1 MTRAECIAEATRL
14 RRQGWFL
21 HDLATYFGVSRT
33 TIHGWVTPG
42 AVRRVREADRARRE
56 RYRGRCRHCGALTNG
71 SDGAANAPLE
81 CPRCSPARCATG
93 QPSQVR
99 EPTFSELCA
108 VTLRRSDPCSCDGL
122 QVLDEDGDPTCSK
135 CGRAKREAVAA

>member
-33 TIHGWVTPG
+33 TVHGWVTPG
-42 AVRRVREADRARRE
+42 AVLRAREDNRARRE
-56 RYRGRCRHCGALTNG
+56 GWRGRCRHCGAPTNG
-71 SDGAANAPLE
+71 SAGPAKAPLE
-81 CPRCSPARCATG
+81 CPRCAPARLAVG

-108 VTLRRSDPCSCDGL
+108 LTLRRADPCSCDGL
-122 QVLDEDGDPTCSK
+122 GLPDEDGDPTCSK